1 MNKDVNKILENFS
14 KKIFQSNNITTNDVI
29 SVLDEI
35 CDKLHLQQIYVCEN
49 SGCKNHYLY
58 SYVSSKGPK
67 ALTMHKNLIVF
78 PDSDINNLHDMF
90 KSSPVQ
96 VFNDCISSKRNATAD
111 NNLVYGFLD
120 KDICL
125 GFVSFQPY
133 ENEETR
139 IWSDEDKEVLSNL
152 AFSLKPLITER
163 QVFDRNAFEQNLK
176 SSSISLFWY
185 YPSLSLI
192 IVPEDTMNRLMIPN
206 FVYKDAPNSI
216 VSELVEEGY
225 QKEVTDAIMSLSN
238 GNSTSSVVF
247 QGKNSKS
254 KFFRLS
260 VTTNRY
266 DDKNNPEEVMGLLE
280 EINKEQ
286 YDYNNTSEVYKKY
299 QVFREAISR
308 SNLVEYYVDL
318 ESGKVTL
325 FKALE
330 PFTEI
335 FSQYNDFDTIINKF
349 AESYI
354 APSSKETYIKFLNK
368 QYLYVNLNKYN
379 KYITLNSK
387 VIVDN
392 KEHIYETTIVLYN
405 QSIYNYCK
413 EVMIFV
419 RDVTHLESLN
429 YDELTGVYSLN
440 YFLNYLSNKK
450 TELLETSAENKGS
463 IVFYDILDFKYYNL
477 GMGLKSG
484 NKILK
489 KFATLLQSNYPGM
502 IVCRYG
508 DDRFIVYDEYN
519 DNNVNT
525 RINTVI
531 SQLESL
537 DPNYTLK
544 VKVGIY
550 VPLLTEEPASWV
562 DYAQLA
568 CQEIKN
574 DLNVNIKVFDEQL
587 KNKLIKKNYIIDN
600 IDKALENNWVKIY
613 FQPVIG
619 TKENKLVAMEALT
632 RWIDPVY
639 GFLSPADF
647 ISVLEENNLI
657 YKIDTFVINKVCERL
672 SNELKENHPIV
683 PISINLSRVDFI
695 TCQPFDEVE
704 KAIKKYNI
712 DRKYI
717 CIEITES
724 VAMDDPKLLTKAIN
738 QFRNAGYEVW
748 MDDFGSGYSSLNV
761 LKDYP
766 FDEIKIDMAFLKNF
780 NDKAKAIISST
791 IAMAKK
797 LNIRTLTEGVETKE
811 HFDFLKDVGCERI
824 QGYYFSKPLPYDEV
838 IDLMKSKNLF

>member
-78 PDSDINNLHDMF
+78 PDSDIDNLLDMF
-90 KSSPVQ
+90 KESPVQ
-96 VFNDCISSKRNATAD
+96 VFNDCVSSKRNATAD

-139 IWSDEDKEVLSNL
+139 IWSDEDKEVISNL
-152 AFSLKPLITER
+152 AFFLKPLITER

-225 QKEVTDAIMSLSN
+225 QKEVNDAIMSLSN

-247 QGKNSKS
+247 QGKNSKN

-280 EINKEQ
+280 EINKEE

-299 QVFREAISR
+299 QIFREAISR

-354 APSSKETYIKFLNK
+354 APSSKETYVKFLNK

-450 TELLETSAENKGS
+450 
-463 IVFYDILDFKYYNL
+463 
-477 GMGLKSG
+477 
-484 NKILK
+484 
-489 KFATLLQSNYPGM
+489 QNY
-502 IVCRYG
+502 
-508 DDRFIVYDEYN
+508 
-519 DNNVNT
+519 
-525 RINTVI
+525 
-531 SQLESL
+531 
-537 DPNYTLK
+537 
-544 VKVGIY
+544 
-550 VPLLTEEPASWV
+550 
-562 DYAQLA
+562 
-568 CQEIKN
+568 
-574 DLNVNIKVFDEQL
+574 
-587 KNKLIKKNYIIDN
+587 
-600 IDKALENNWVKIY
+600 
-613 FQPVIG
+613 
-619 TKENKLVAMEALT
+619 
-632 RWIDPVY
+632 
-639 GFLSPADF
+639 
-647 ISVLEENNLI
+647 
-657 YKIDTFVINKVCERL
+657 
-672 SNELKENHPIV
+672 
-683 PISINLSRVDFI
+683 
-695 TCQPFDEVE
+695 
-704 KAIKKYNI
+704 
-712 DRKYI
+712 
-717 CIEITES
+717 
-724 VAMDDPKLLTKAIN
+724 
-738 QFRNAGYEVW
+738 
-748 MDDFGSGYSSLNV
+748 
-761 LKDYP
+761 
-766 FDEIKIDMAFLKNF
+766 
-780 NDKAKAIISST
+780 
-791 IAMAKK
+791 
-797 LNIRTLTEGVETKE
+797 
-811 HFDFLKDVGCERI
+811 
-824 QGYYFSKPLPYDEV
+824 
-838 IDLMKSKNLF
+838 

>member
-1 MNKDVNKILENFS
+1 
-14 KKIFQSNNITTNDVI
+14 
-29 SVLDEI
+29 
-35 CDKLHLQQIYVCEN
+35 
-49 SGCKNHYLY
+49 
-58 SYVSSKGPK
+58 
-67 ALTMHKNLIVF
+67 
-78 PDSDINNLHDMF
+78 
-90 KSSPVQ
+90 
-96 VFNDCISSKRNATAD
+96 
-111 NNLVYGFLD
+111 
-120 KDICL
+120 
-125 GFVSFQPY
+125 
-133 ENEETR
+133 
-139 IWSDEDKEVLSNL
+139 
-152 AFSLKPLITER
+152 
-163 QVFDRNAFEQNLK
+163 
-176 SSSISLFWY
+176 
-185 YPSLSLI
+185 
-192 IVPEDTMNRLMIPN
+192 
-206 FVYKDAPNSI
+206 
-216 VSELVEEGY
+216 
-225 QKEVTDAIMSLSN
+225 
-238 GNSTSSVVF
+238 
-247 QGKNSKS
+247 
-254 KFFRLS
+254 
-260 VTTNRY
+260 
-266 DDKNNPEEVMGLLE
+266 
-280 EINKEQ
+280 
-286 YDYNNTSEVYKKY
+286 
-299 QVFREAISR
+299 
-308 SNLVEYYVDL
+308 
-318 ESGKVTL
+318 
-325 FKALE
+325 
-330 PFTEI
+330 
-335 FSQYNDFDTIINKF
+335 
-349 AESYI
+349 
-354 APSSKETYIKFLNK
+354 
-368 QYLYVNLNKYN
+368 
-379 KYITLNSK
+379 
-387 VIVDN
+387 
-392 KEHIYETTIVLYN
+392 
-405 QSIYNYCK
+405 
-413 EVMIFV
+413 
-419 RDVTHLESLN
+419 
-429 YDELTGVYSLN
+429 
-440 YFLNYLSNKK
+440 
-450 TELLETSAENKGS
+450 
-463 IVFYDILDFKYYNL
+463 
-477 GMGLKSG
+477 MGLKSG
-484 NKILK
+484 NEILK
-489 KFATLLQSNYPGM
+489 KFAALLQSNYPGM

-525 RINTVI
+525 RIDTVI
-531 SQLESL
+531 AKLESL

-600 IDKALENNWVKIY
+600 IDKALENNWVKVY

-672 SNELKENHPIV
+672 SNELKENHQIV

-780 NDKAKAIISST
+780 NDKAKVIISST